1 MAADQKTQNRH
12 RANADVEVQVL
23 GPRALNRALL
33 ARQMLLSRVNL
44 PTLEVIERL
53 VGLQAQAPT
62 APYFGLWTRIEDFH
76 PDELSQ
82 LYLNHK
88 VVRIA
93 LMRSTLHLVSAGDCL
108 DLRPL
113 VQSAHDRGLK
123 GTYGK
128 RLVGLDLNE
137 LASAGRALI
146 EAQPLTFNELGKRLG
161 ERWPDHDP
169 SVLAAAIRV
178 LLPLVQVPPR
188 GLWGNHGQ
196 AAHTSAEQ
204 WLGHPLSSESSVE
217 KFVLRYLVAFG
228 PATVKD
234 IQVWS
239 GLTRMS
245 EVIKKLRPQLAV
257 FRDEHGRDLFDLPD
271 APRPD
276 AQTPSPPRFLGEFD
290 NMLLSY
296 ADRSRIIDEAY
307 RKQVF
312 TVNGIIRST
321 LLIDGFVSGIW
332 KIQREHGTATLSIEL
347 FKQLSTEDHCAVME
361 EGAKLLK
368 FAAADEKSHAIVFTS

>member
-1 MAADQKTQNRH
+1 MTVDQKTQNRH
-12 RANADVEVQVL
+12 GSNAKVQVL

-44 PTLEVIERL
+44 SALEVIERL

-62 APYFGLWTRIEDFH
+62 APYFGLWTRMEDFH
-76 PDELSQ
+76 PDELSR
-82 LYLNHK
+82 LYLNRQ

-93 LMRSTLHLVSAGDCL
+93 LMRSTLHLVSARDCL

-113 VQSAHDRGLK
+113 VQAAHDRGLK

-128 RLVGLDLNE
+128 HLLGLDMNE

-146 EAQPLTFNELGKRLG
+146 EAEPLTFNELGKRLG
-161 ERWPDHDP
+161 ERWPNHDP
-169 SVLAAAIRV
+169 AVLAAAIRV

-188 GLWGNHGQ
+188 GLWGKHGQ
-196 AAHTSAEQ
+196 AKHTSAEQ
-204 WLGHPLSSESSVE
+204 WLGHPLSSESSIE
-217 KFVLRYLVAFG
+217 KVVLRYLAAFG

-245 EVIKKLRPQLAV
+245 EIIKKLHPQLAI
-257 FRDEHGRDLFDLPD
+257 FRDEQGRDLFDLPD

-307 RKQVF
+307 RKRVF
-312 TVNGIIRST
+312 SVNGIIRST

-332 KIQREHGTATLSIEL
+332 KIQREHGTATLIIEL
-347 FKQLSTEDHCAVME
+347 FKPLSTEDHMALME
-361 EGAKLLK
+361 EGAKLLR